1 MKKIFGV
8 VLLFATM
15 VLFVSCSKDDGDDIT
30 LTKEQIVG
38 TWDVVWAEQDG
49 ESTDIP
55 KGYIYMKINEDGS
68 YKTTMF
74 NDYYIGTYKIEG
86 NTIIGTTIDPITE
99 RYKFT
104 NLDGNNASINYCYS
118 QVRSATSPP
127 PSSALGA

>member
-55 KGYIYMKINEDGS
+55 KGYIYMKINGDGS

-104 NLDGNNASINYCYS
+104 SLDGNNASINYSNNTGDKYKFKAIK
-118 QVRSATSPP
+118 R
-127 PSSALGA
+127 

>member
-15 VLFVSCSKDDGDDIT
+15 VLFVSCSKDDVDDIT

-104 NLDGNNASINYCYS
+104 NLDGNNASINYSNSTGDKYKFKAIK
-118 QVRSATSPP
+118 R
-127 PSSALGA
+127 

>member
-104 NLDGNNASINYCYS
+104 NLDGNNASINYSNSTGDKYKFKAIK
-118 QVRSATSPP
+118 R
-127 PSSALGA
+127 